1 MRFSCREVDENE
13 NMKDAPFTM
22 RQMVEAGMHFG
33 HTTRRCNPKMLPW
46 IFGQRNGVHIIDL
59 EQSARLLREALRAVS
74 TVVANGGKVLIVGT
88 KTQAQNIVAET
99 ALACGQYY
107 INRRWL
113 GGTLTNWQTVSK
125 SIDSLKIL
133 DERLEKDDA
142 LEGLTKREKLSLTRR
157 RDKIERALGG
167 IREMSTLPDLMFVID
182 TNKEATAV
190 KEAHNLSIPI
200 AAILDS
206 NSNPDGIAYPIPGND
221 DAARSLAFYLSLLS
235 QAALSGHEVVLAR
248 GSQKPEQEAAL
259 ADDKEKDKDKDKGK
273 DARRDNTRRDAPGG
287 NRRDARR
294 DNTRRDAPGG
304 NRRDDRR
311 AKSKGGGVETT
322 RAETSEKEGE
332 KKPIT
337 VVKKKPKVTKSD
349 QNQKTEALE
358 AQSKTTDKT
367 VGKASDAKKQE
378 KKEDLKQAKKDKDAT
393 KDV

>member
-1 MRFSCREVDENE
+1 
-13 NMKDAPFTM
+13 MKDAPFTM

-248 GSQKPEQEAAL
+248 GNQKPEQEAAL

-273 DARRDNTRRDAPGG
+273 DAKRDNTRRDAPGG

-294 DNTRRDAPGG
+294 DNTRRDARRDAPGG

-311 AKSKGGGVETT
+311 AKPKGDGVETT

-358 AQSKTTDKT
+358 AQSKTTDKAAGKT
-367 VGKASDAKKQE
+367 TDKAAGKASDAKKQE
-378 KKEDLKQAKKDKDAT
+378 KKDNDTTKDTT

>member
-1 MRFSCREVDENE
+1 
-13 NMKDAPFTM
+13 MKDAPFTM

-88 KTQAQNIVAET
+88 KSQAQNIVAET

-125 SIDSLKIL
+125 SIDSLKTL
-133 DERLEKDDA
+133 DEQLEKDDA

-248 GSQKPEQEAAL
+248 GDQKPEQEATL
-259 ADDKEKDKDKDKGK
+259 ADDKEKNKDRDKGAAKPSK
-273 DARRDNTRRDAPGG
+273 DARRDN

-294 DNTRRDAPGG
+294 DNRRDAPS
-304 NRRDDRR
+304 DSRR
-311 AKSKGGGVETT
+311 AKSKGDGVETT
-322 RAETSEKEGE
+322 RALTSEKEGA

-358 AQSKTTDKT
+358 AQSKTTEKAA
-367 VGKASDAKKQE
+367 GKASDAKKQE
-378 KKEDLKQAKKDKDAT
+378 KKEAKKDKDTT